1 MPARSRHATVLRITV
16 GYLLTWAAGL
26 AIWFVAIAV
35 SRLAEPSEGP
45 EFDWTPLVLVALS
58 SLVCLAAAHVA
69 WMVVAA
75 RMLTAYGHPWRTR
88 ATVIAPPV
96 SLVLVVIARNESLV
110 PWQLW
115 PVALVAVP
123 AVGATWATARR

>member
-1 MPARSRHATVLRITV
+1 MPVRSRHTTIARVTV
-16 GYLLTWAAGL
+16 GYLLTWVAGL
-26 AIWFVAIAV
+26 AMWFVAIAV
-35 SRLAEPSEGP
+35 SQLSSTSEGP
-45 EFDWTPLVLVALS
+45 EFDWGTFAMIALA
-58 SLVCLAAAHVA
+58 SLLCLIAAHAA

-75 RMLTAYGHPWRTR
+75 RMLAPYGHPWRTR
-88 ATVIAPPV
+88 VTVIAPPV